1 MMGWVECDKKG
12 EVGEI
17 LYGRSV
23 VVLVATYAD
32 CHNWREDIVV
42 PFVTTY
48 AVPLRMRIMT
58 YTIV

>member
-23 VVLVATYAD
+23 VGGGVYYMGFWA
-32 CHNWREDIVV
+32 
-42 PFVTTY
+42 
-48 AVPLRMRIMT
+48 
-58 YTIV
+58 

>member
-23 VVLVATYAD
+23 VGEGVYIVCDFGL
-32 CHNWREDIVV
+32 DIS
-42 PFVTTY
+42 
-48 AVPLRMRIMT
+48 
-58 YTIV
+58 